1 MPTKDRLL
9 VLLQTLQ
16 EKSDDETRL
25 TTADIRSALEKEG
38 HKCSI
43 RTLRQDVQVLKDCG
57 YRIKTEETNGKFTRY
72 SYIGREWS
80 MPELQILVDA
90 VSAAQFIPQEKSR
103 ELIGKLT
110 QMQITA

>member
-38 HKCSI
+38 HKCPSV
-43 RTLRQDVQVLKDCG
+43 RSGGT
-57 YRIKTEETNGKFTRY
+57 YRC
-72 SYIGREWS
+72 
-80 MPELQILVDA
+80 
-90 VSAAQFIPQEKSR
+90 
-103 ELIGKLT
+103 
-110 QMQITA
+110 